1 MFIFTKIVQVKTFS
15 VKTPGQAG
23 AFFHIEQI
31 EPKCIQERK
40 KELKTNFQREIE
52 LVMAIEKQVEKMEL

>member
-31 EPKCIQERK
+31 EPKCIEER
-40 KELKTNFQREIE
+40 
-52 LVMAIEKQVEKMEL
+52 EKRVEN

>member
-1 MFIFTKIVQVKTFS
+1 M
-15 VKTPGQAG
+15 PGQVG

-52 LVMAIEKQVEKMEL
+52 LVMAIEKQIEKMES

>member
-40 KELKTNFQREIE
+40 SSKLTFREIE
-52 LVMAIEKQVEKMEL
+52 LLMAIEKQIGKTEFK